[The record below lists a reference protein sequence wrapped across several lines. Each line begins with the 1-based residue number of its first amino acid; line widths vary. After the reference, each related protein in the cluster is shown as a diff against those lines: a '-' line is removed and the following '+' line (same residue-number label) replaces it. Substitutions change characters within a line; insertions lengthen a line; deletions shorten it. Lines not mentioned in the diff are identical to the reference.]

1 MTGLNNDGLGRARSF
16 GSITGRSVE
25 YEFGTHSTILKGSH
39 EVAAGE
45 GTVIAGE
52 LTGSGE
58 VSGNGTLAI
67 LDKGIHNVIRN
78 PVEAD
83 VDVAGYE
90 MANVVWDS
98 GSSRPSNPVVGQRF
112 FDTSLSQPIWY
123 DGAGWVDAQ
132 GTTV

>member
-16 GSITGRSVE
+16 GSITGRTVE
-25 YEFGTHSTILKGSH
+25 YDFGTHSNRLTDSY
-39 EVAAGE
+39 EVSSGE

-58 VSGNGTLAI
+58 VSGDGTLAI
-67 LDKGIHNVIRN
+67 IDEGIHNFIQN
-78 PVEAD
+78 PVEQD

-90 MANVVWDS
+90 VANVVWDS
-98 GSSRPSNPVVGQRF
+98 GSSRPSSPVVGQRF
-112 FDTSLSQPIWY
+112 FDTSLGQPIWFNGT
-123 DGAGWVDAQ
+123 DWVDAQ